1 MRIDVVMLI
10 SGLDDEALER
20 RRASLSSLA
29 SPGTRVRLVLTE
41 NAPSSVESFAEMEMA
56 APGILKR
63 VVMSERE
70 GADAVVIW
78 GGHDPSLAAAREL
91 VSIPVLGP
99 GMASMYV
106 ASALADKFSL
116 LVQLPHVIGIAK
128 RQVRDLGLKGRCAVI
143 YSVGLPVLELGKP
156 ESFERVRE
164 TAVASIEEGGADAI
178 CFGCMGLNDQAVPL
192 ARELAESHPGV
203 LVIHPGQAVIRL
215 SELIV
220 DMGLSHSKRS
230 FPNPPKDV
238 RFSN

>member
-10 SGLDDEALER
+10 SGLDEEALEG

-41 NAPSSVESFAEMEMA
+41 NAPSSVESLAEMEMA
-56 APGILKR
+56 TPGILKR

-91 VSIPVLGP
+91 VLIPVLGP

-106 ASALADKFSL
+106 ASALADKFGL

-128 RQVRDLGLKGRCAVI
+128 RQVRDLGLQGRCAGI
-143 YSVGLPVLELGKP
+143 YSV
-156 ESFERVRE
+156 
-164 TAVASIEEGGADAI
+164 
-178 CFGCMGLNDQAVPL
+178 
-192 ARELAESHPGV
+192 
-203 LVIHPGQAVIRL
+203 
-215 SELIV
+215 
-220 DMGLSHSKRS
+220 
-230 FPNPPKDV
+230 
-238 RFSN
+238 